1 MNELPMK
8 YKIEFGSED
17 FSQSSFR
24 VPESPILVQYV
35 GPTEKPSGNTGQ
47 MRELYEFKI
56 LEGVLER
63 ADGSNAGNSLYMT
76 LRVPP
81 SDGGASG
88 QSARVSAPDEVGRI
102 VAVGRT
108 VLWREP

>member
-1 MNELPMK
+1 MK
-8 YKIEFGSED
+8 YKIEFGGED
-17 FSQSSFR
+17 FSQSSFS
-24 VPESPILVQYV
+24 VPASRIVVQYI
-35 GPTEKPSGNTGQ
+35 GPTEKPSGNAGRI
-47 MRELYEFKI
+47 REFYEFQI
-56 LEGVLER
+56 LEGALKR
-63 ADGSNAGNSLYMT
+63 ADGSSAGNSLYMT